1 MTRHAPAPLPD
12 DPLDPSDNQPEDTV
26 RLPALP
32 VADTVVLHHLAD
44 HWPSTDPDAE
54 VARARRALRQRD
66 PPTEALLRRILHGL
80 RSL

>member
-12 DPLDPSDNQPEDTV
+12 DPLDPTASEPEDTV

-44 HWPSTDPDAE
+44 HRPSTDTDAE
-54 VARARRALRQRD
+54 SARARRALRRPD
-66 PPTEALLRRILHGL
+66 PPSEDLLRRVLHGL